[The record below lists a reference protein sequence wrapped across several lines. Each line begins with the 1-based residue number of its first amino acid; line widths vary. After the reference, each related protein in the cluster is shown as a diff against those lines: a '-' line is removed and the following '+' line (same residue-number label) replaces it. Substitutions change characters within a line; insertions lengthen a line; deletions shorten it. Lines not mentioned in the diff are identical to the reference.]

1 MLGGDV
7 VKYFDYS
14 QVEMEY
20 LKNADPILGRE
31 IDRIGIVKREIEPD
45 IFVAL
50 ISSIVSQQISTKAA
64 TTVYNRLLELSGAIT
79 DKKIGRLDIEDIQKC
94 GMTMRKAEYIRGIAI
109 ASLDGSIDLS
119 GLYKLTDEEVIRELS
134 KLKGVGEWTAEMLLI
149 HSLQRPNV
157 LSYKDLGIRRGMMS
171 LYGLEDLSKS
181 DFELYRERYHPYNT
195 VASIY
200 LWELSK

>member
-1 MLGGDV
+1 M
-7 VKYFDYS
+7 KYFDYS